1 MDGAAAGV
9 GRSPVDRR
17 GDAGAGLRASADF
30 VTCCAGMGEATAL
43 NQSLTKYNPL
53 VIIQAMVT
61 VFYHDDFA
69 DELLQFEED
78 VQIETE
84 AMVDLLEEWGPDLL
98 KTKYASHLQGKI
110 CELRFS
116 VGRQVWRLAYALYG
130 DAQAVVLLGGDKQG
144 TNERRFYKRL
154 IATAARRLE
163 DHLTKENE

>member
-1 MDGAAAGV
+1 
-9 GRSPVDRR
+9 
-17 GDAGAGLRASADF
+17 
-30 VTCCAGMGEATAL
+30 MGEATAL

-69 DELLQFEED
+69 DELLQFDED

-116 VGRQVWRLAYALYG
+116 VGRQVWRSLALYG
-130 DAQAVVLLGGDKQG
+130 DAQAVVLLGGDKRG

-154 IATAARRLE
+154 ITTAAQRLE
-163 DHLTKENE
+163 DHLTKEKD

>member
-1 MDGAAAGV
+1 
-9 GRSPVDRR
+9 
-17 GDAGAGLRASADF
+17 
-30 VTCCAGMGEATAL
+30 
-43 NQSLTKYNPL
+43 
-53 VIIQAMVT
+53 MVT

-69 DELLQFEED
+69 DELLQFDED

-116 VGRQVWRLAYALYG
+116 VGRQVWRVACALRRCSG
-130 DAQAVVLLGGDKQG
+130 CLLLGGDKQG

-154 IATAARRLE
+154 ITTAAQRLE
-163 DHLTKENE
+163 DHLTKEKD